1 MALSDV
7 IKKPKT
13 KRGQATMDRILE
25 SAENLFYE
33 KGYHNTS
40 ITDITSEA
48 DVALGTFYIYFKDKF
63 SLYRYLLLGYN
74 HDIRKAIASN
84 IVEGDSRMEMERKG
98 LKSYLEFVRAN
109 KHAYNIIWESLYIDK
124 GLFMDYYEEFGRRYG
139 KGLDEAKANGEA
151 RDLDTSVMSYVLMGV
166 STFLG
171 LKYVMF
177 QDEEE
182 VDLDAVVDQVM
193 SILEKGLFIRKK

>member
-1 MALSDV
+1 
-7 IKKPKT
+7 
-13 KRGQATMDRILE
+13 
-25 SAENLFYE
+25 
-33 KGYHNTS
+33 
-40 ITDITSEA
+40 
-48 DVALGTFYIYFKDKF
+48 
-63 SLYRYLLLGYN
+63 
-74 HDIRKAIASN
+74 
-84 IVEGDSRMEMERKG
+84 
-98 LKSYLEFVRAN
+98 
-109 KHAYNIIWESLYIDK
+109 
-124 GLFMDYYEEFGRRYG
+124 MDYYEEFGRRYG